1 MTLSYNHF
9 NTSVSAAIL
18 LLLALLLSP
27 PAVKAQS
34 ISSIDAYQGDGFYVG
49 VNVHLS
55 GSASHFPAR
64 ISINWGDGTSNW
76 TRAQSTSKN
85 VGYLWKTY
93 ANCGVKSLSLSVTF
107 NDGATSSRSKSF
119 TVACPPAQEPEGG
132 PLTCDIQIAP
142 GTFSCRHV
150 PNYFLENERAAN
162 RAHAERL
169 RREERGD
176 FTPVS
181 IFDFGYR
188 CPDAMGR
195 CPTAW
200 IPEPSREHGGTSGL
214 SNPDRFDKTESTSRP
229 GAFVQRINAAGIGV
243 AWIIEE
249 HPIDAIDIWGPGAEE
264 GGEVC
269 FEGTEGRLVYL
280 DARTS
285 PRAQSILSTYVKGD
299 NICGMMPG
307 PGSVVYLPPEG

>member
-1 MTLSYNHF
+1 M
-9 NTSVSAAIL
+9 IL
-18 LLLALLLSP
+18 KAMFHSLTRVLFRAGAGPLLLALLLAPLS
-27 PAVKAQS
+27 VQAQS
-34 ISSIDAYQGDGFYVG
+34 ISGFVLSRGSGYYVSAR
-49 VNVHLS
+49 VQLS

-64 ISINWGDGTSNW
+64 ITVNWGDGTSNW
-76 TRAQSTSKN
+76 TRAQSTIQN
-85 VGYLWKTY
+85 VGLLRKTY
-93 ANCGVKSLSLSVTF
+93 DNCGKFSVSVNVTFDGGATRSSSKSVTV
-107 NDGATSSRSKSF
+107 S
-119 TVACPPAQEPEGG
+119 CPSAQPAQGS
-132 PLTCDIQIAP
+132 PLHCGFD
-142 GTFSCRHV
+142 GRCRHV
-150 PNYFLENERAAN
+150 PNYFLDNDRAVTRAIEER
-162 RAHAERL
+162 R

-285 PRAQSILSTYVKGD
+285 PRAQSFLSTYTKGD
-299 NICGMMPG
+299 SICGVMPG